1 MGARDRWSPRV
12 AGERVAHRGRSDIPP
27 NVFPILHVTI
37 GPRGYPEHLS
47 TAGMERQEFPDHQGS
62 LSEARCDIFP
72 TLLAIES
79 RHGLVA
85 PQRLRTLVSEAV
97 WERGTRLLATGAV
110 TVQRSAT
117 KLGGTVADKGWM
129 PLWVEITLPVG
140 PTGTPVCRRCGI
152 QWCGHAV
159 ALLLRAWDKGDE
171 SKPPPAAPAPSPLEA
186 TPVSQ
191 VQTATDPQVGAWW
204 ARLLEDG
211 PGWFHL
217 ALGVDVD
224 GEQIDLV
231 PIFQSILR
239 DKSVDILRA
248 WSLTQ
253 RPYPVKLPDGRVV
266 GIPAERMARIV
277 LALETVLDARAKPRM
292 ARIDAAFLPD
302 LGISPARWSRPDS
315 LEGFRR
321 NLREPGTINPLDEP
335 AGLQATLRPYQKL
348 GLGWLRFLADLGL
361 GGVLADDMGLGK
373 TVQTLAHLMDEKSLG
388 RMDRPVLIVC
398 PTSLVVNWSREAA
411 KLAPNLR
418 VAIHH
423 GPDRRA
429 HAFRTSADIVVTTYP
444 LMVRDEALISGREW
458 SLAVFDEAHVLKN
471 PRSRM
476 AQSARRLKSLRRIA
490 LTGTPM
496 ENHLEELWCLMD
508 LVVPG
513 ILGTRG
519 RFNESWRKP
528 IEIRGDTVRAAEL
541 GRRIA
546 PFLLRRTK
554 WQVASE
560 LPAKTEIVQ
569 MVELEGLQRDLY
581 ESVRSA
587 ADRKVLTE
595 IARVGIEKSGII
607 VLESL
612 LRLRQIC
619 CDPRLL
625 AEGATAT
632 ADDSAKM
639 CWLAQTLPEMI
650 AEGRNVLIFSQF
662 TSMLALVEQLVRSM
676 GSPYAKLT
684 GDTKDRGAEVDKF
697 QTGVVS
703 VFLLSLKAGG
713 SGLNLTAA
721 DTVILLDPWWNPAAE
736 AQAVDRAHR
745 IGQERPVFV
754 YRLIALGTVEER
766 VAALQERKKDLIKGV
781 MEGAP
786 SAMQLSAIEL
796 RQLLSP
802 LGA

>member
-1 MGARDRWSPRV
+1 
-12 AGERVAHRGRSDIPP
+12 
-27 NVFPILHVTI
+27 
-37 GPRGYPEHLS
+37 
-47 TAGMERQEFPDHQGS
+47 
-62 LSEARCDIFP
+62 
-72 TLLAIES
+72 LATDT

-85 PQRLRTLVSEAV
+85 PERLKTLVSESV
-97 WERGTRLLATGAV
+97 WERGGQLVNAGAI

-117 KLGGTVADKGWM
+117 KLGGTVADKGYM
-129 PLWVEITLPVG
+129 PLWVEVTLPVG
-140 PTGTPVCRRCGI
+140 ATTVPVCKRCGPS
-152 QWCGHAV
+152 WCLHAV
-159 ALLLRAWDKGDE
+159 ALLLKAWEKADPDAPAKL
-171 SKPPPAAPAPSPLEA
+171 PVLIPPLPPAETPAVKGSPV
-186 TPVSQ
+186 PV
-191 VQTATDPQVGAWW
+191 AGPMVGDWW
-204 ARLLEDG
+204 ARFLEDG
-211 PGWFHL
+211 PGWFQL
-217 ALGVDVD
+217 SLGVEID
-224 GEQIDLV
+224 GLEVDLV
-231 PIFQSILR
+231 PIFQAILR
-239 DKSVDILRA
+239 EKSLDILRA

-253 RPYPVKLPDGRVV
+253 RPYPVKLPDGRVA
-266 GIPAERMARIV
+266 GIPADRMARIV
-277 LALETVLDARAKPRM
+277 QALETVLEAKGKPRM
-292 ARIDAAFLPD
+292 SRIDAAFLPD
-302 LGISPARWSRPDS
+302 LGIPETAWGRPES
-315 LEGFRR
+315 LDGFRR
-321 NLREPGTINPLDEP
+321 NLRDPGTIEPLDEP
-335 AGLQATLRPYQKL
+335 SGLLATLRPYQKL

-373 TVQTLAHLMDEKSLG
+373 TVQTLAHLLDEKARG
-388 RMDRPVLIVC
+388 RMTNPVLIVC
-398 PTSLVVNWSREAA
+398 PTSLVANWSREAA
-411 KLAPNLR
+411 RLAPSLR

-423 GPDRRA
+423 GPERGGKA
-429 HAFRTSADIVVTTYP
+429 LATSADLVVTTYP
-444 LMVRDEALISGREW
+444 LLVRDEALIAGRDW

-471 PRSRM
+471 PRARVVL
-476 AQSARRLKSLRRIA
+476 SARRLRTARRVA

-496 ENHLEELWCLMD
+496 ENHLEELWCLLD

-528 IEIRGDTVRAAEL
+528 VETRGDTVRAGEL

-546 PFLLRRTK
+546 PFVLRRTK

-569 MVELEGLQRDLY
+569 MVELDGFQRDLY
-581 ESVRSA
+581 ESVRAA
-587 ADRKVLTE
+587 ADRKVLSE
-595 IARVGIEKSGII
+595 IERVGLEKSGMV

-625 AEGATAT
+625 KEGAAAT
-632 ADDSAKM
+632 AEDSAKI
-639 CWLAQTLPEMI
+639 CWLADNVPEMLE
-650 AEGRNVLIFSQF
+650 EGRRILIFSQF
-662 TSMLALVEQLVRSM
+662 TSMLALVERLVKEIHA
-676 GSPYAKLT
+676 PYALLT

-697 QTGVVS
+697 QSGEAT

-786 SAMQLSAIEL
+786 SAMQLTAVEL

-802 LGA
+802 LDR